1 MKSLLLVV
9 VSFISY
15 SLYSQVDE
23 VKSAVYQWSDLEV
36 EKEPGRE
43 RRQIIKGST
52 RDFAQFAIHATTL
65 EPGKAPH
72 APHAHDD
79 EELIIVKDGKLKVS
93 INGQSKV
100 LGAGSVAVA
109 MPGEQHGFENAG
121 QTQVTYYILRYQ
133 SRTSVNN
140 DRGKQSGASFMLDW
154 NDISFNPHDKGGI
167 RRYFDKPT
175 AMCERFEMHVTT
187 LKEGLKS
194 HDPHT
199 HRAGEVILLLSGS
212 AEMQI
217 GDQHL
222 ALMPGGLAFLESEV
236 SHALKNVGSEP
247 CVYFAFQMQ

>member
-1 MKSLLLVV
+1 MKSLLLVLISV
-9 VSFISY
+9 ISY
-15 SLYSQVDE
+15 SLYGQVEE
-23 VKSAVYQWSDLEV
+23 VKSVVYQWRDFEV

-52 RDFAQFAIHATTL
+52 LDFAQFAIHATTL

-72 APHAHDD
+72 RPHAHGD

-121 QTQVTYYILRYQ
+121 ETQVTYYILRYQ

-140 DRGKQSGASFMLDW
+140 DRGKLSGGSFMLDW
-154 NDISFNPHDKGGI
+154 NDIPFHPHDKGGI
-167 RRYFDKPT
+167 RRYFDRPT

-187 LKEGLKS
+187 LNEGLKS

-199 HRAGEVILLLSGS
+199 HRAGEIILLLSGS

-217 GDQHL
+217 SDQHL

-236 SHALKNVGSEP
+236 PHALKNVGSEP